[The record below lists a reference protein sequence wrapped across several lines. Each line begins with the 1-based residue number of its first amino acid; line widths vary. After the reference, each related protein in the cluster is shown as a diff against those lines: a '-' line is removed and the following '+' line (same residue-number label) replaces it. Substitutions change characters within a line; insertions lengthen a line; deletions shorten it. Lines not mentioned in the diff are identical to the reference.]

1 MVPRASNDGKLS
13 FLLVGP
19 YDPNCGEYTFLAPP
33 LGVWR
38 LAGVL
43 EAAALHAEVFDPN
56 CCEGP
61 PEAAFERLLRERPWD
76 VIGVST
82 TGMTLR
88 YDLALAHLA
97 RRVAPKTLIC
107 AGGMEATFEPD
118 LMFKLGPFDLVVLG
132 EGELPLLALAEC
144 LGQQGELRNV
154 PGTAVRIDGKLVRHH
169 RQGMNREQLRDAI
182 FCTPYE
188 KMPYRAYWDKL
199 ERAYR
204 VGALPVKADREAR
217 LAEIR
222 SVRLITLN
230 YCPMACSFCS
240 STNFLH
246 AAQGSSAAIGR
257 LDPGEC
263 LAMMKRIVNALP
275 EVRTIIFQDDIFVF
289 TKDRRILPLCQAMVD
304 AKAKGEMP
312 QDLQFISTNRIDAMT
327 VERLSA
333 MKAAGFRVLGFGVE
347 NFSQG
352 VLKEFNKG
360 HIYSFIDPMLQ
371 AAVDLGITPFLD
383 LILTSPRCS
392 LADLAQTIRR
402 AYHWL
407 LAGCEMGMY
416 PYVIPFSGAA
426 MARDPTLKPHT
437 LYTRHQVADTAIEWD
452 QPSKIQPMDAAVRE
466 ATLAIEAEY
475 NLWLEVLQAEVA
487 HLPSRTR
494 SLLWVICASP
504 VLQRL
509 GERAPA
515 REDVLEQL
523 LRRLPMAHEA
533 ARRELRR
540 FAFRNA
546 GQKSGCGMRIRRD
559 ESMSSGVRKLETRRA

>member
-1 MVPRASNDGKLS
+1 MAPRDGKLS

-38 LAGVL
+38 LVGVL
-43 EAAALHAEVFDPN
+43 EAAGLHARVFDPN

-61 PEAAFERLLRERPWD
+61 PEAAFERLLRERHWD

-97 RRVAPKTLIC
+97 RRVAPQTLIC
-107 AGGMEATFEPD
+107 AGGMEATFEPE

-132 EGELPLLALAEC
+132 EGELPLLELATC
-144 LGQQGELRNV
+144 LRQQGDLRNV
-154 PGTAVRIDGKLVRHH
+154 PGTAVWVDGKLKRNH
-169 RQGMNREQLRDAI
+169 RLAMNGEQLRGAI
-182 FCTPYE
+182 LCTPYE
-188 KMPYRAYWDKL
+188 KMPYRTYWDKL

-222 SVRLITLN
+222 SVRLVTLN

-246 AAQGSSAAIGR
+246 AAQGSVAAIGR
-257 LDPGEC
+257 LEAEEC
-263 LAMMKRIVNALP
+263 VAMMKRIVNALP

-289 TKDRRILPLCQAMVD
+289 TKDRRILPLCQAIVD
-304 AKAKGEMP
+304 AKAKGELP

-347 NFSQG
+347 NFSHA

-360 HIYSFIDPMLQ
+360 HIYPFIDPMLQ

-392 LADLAQTIRR
+392 LADLAETIRR

-426 MARDPTLKPHT
+426 MASDPALKPHT
-437 LYTRHQVADTAIEWD
+437 VYTRHPIAGTAIAWE
-452 QPSKIQPMDAAVRE
+452 QPSKIPPIDATVRE
-466 ATLAIEAEY
+466 AILAIEAEY
-475 NLWLEVLQAEVA
+475 NLWLELLQAEVA

-494 SLLWVICASP
+494 SLLWVVCASP
-504 VLQRL
+504 VLTRL

-515 REDVLEQL
+515 REEVLEQL
-523 LRRLPMAHEA
+523 LLRLPLAHEA
-533 ARRELRR
+533 ALRKLRR
-540 FAFRNA
+540 FDIPNA
-546 GQKSGCGMRIRRD
+546 AG
-559 ESMSSGVRKLETRRA
+559 RAAAA